1 MEEVFHFYINYP
13 PKSLN
18 LCSEIQTPEQAISN
32 PGNANLEFKNTQ
44 HRELKL
50 DNMHIVQCIVEC
62 ITLEVEVPQGKQIH
76 SV

>member
-1 MEEVFHFYINYP
+1 MQA
-13 PKSLN
+13 LN
-18 LCSEIQTPEQAISN
+18 DLK
-32 PGNANLEFKNTQ
+32 NANLEFKNTQ

-62 ITLEVEVPQGKQIH
+62 ITLEVEVAQGKQIH

>member
-1 MEEVFHFYINYP
+1 MLHLKNQNP

-32 PGNANLEFKNTQ
+32 LENANLEFKNTQ
-44 HRELKL
+44 Q

-62 ITLEVEVPQGKQIH
+62 ITLEVEVAQGKQIH

>member
-1 MEEVFHFYINYP
+1 MLHLKNQNP
-13 PKSLN
+13 PKSWN